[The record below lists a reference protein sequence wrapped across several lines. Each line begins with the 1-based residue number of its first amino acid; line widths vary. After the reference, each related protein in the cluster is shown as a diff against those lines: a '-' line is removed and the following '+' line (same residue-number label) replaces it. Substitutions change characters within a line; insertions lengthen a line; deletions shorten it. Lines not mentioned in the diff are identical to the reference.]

1 MLPKARLFATVLRV
15 GVAAT
20 GVVATV
26 VGVGLLAACGKDGSA
41 PYAGWTTLTDGEGV
55 YRLRYLAPP
64 WERVPAVE
72 GDASISL
79 VVPPVYGSLDA
90 GVPPKYALTA
100 ALVSGAPLL
109 VLQAEVARR
118 SDASVLMSPAPYTT
132 MSGDEGFHAVL
143 EDAAHLLYFHF
154 VALPVPGE
162 RTLLVRFE
170 MNEDP
175 RPDRE
180 ANAMLRAIDV
190 QPFVD

>member
-1 MLPKARLFATVLRV
+1 MHPKARLFATILRV

-20 GVVATV
+20 VV
-26 VGVGLLAACGKDGSA
+26 VGVALLAACGKDGSA
-41 PYAGWTTLTDGEGV
+41 PYAGWTTLTDSEGV

-72 GDASISL
+72 GDATISL

-90 GVPPKYALTA
+90 GVPPKYALAA
-100 ALVSGAPLL
+100 ALVGGAPLP
-109 VLQAEVARR
+109 VLQAEVERR
-118 SDASVLMSPAPYTT
+118 SGARALTSPAPYSTT
-132 MSGDEGFHAVL
+132 SGDEGFHAVL
-143 EDAAHLLYFHF
+143 EDATHLLYFHF
-154 VALPVPGE
+154 VALPAPGD

-180 ANAMLRAIDV
+180 ANAMLRALDV
-190 QPFVD
+190 QPFAD